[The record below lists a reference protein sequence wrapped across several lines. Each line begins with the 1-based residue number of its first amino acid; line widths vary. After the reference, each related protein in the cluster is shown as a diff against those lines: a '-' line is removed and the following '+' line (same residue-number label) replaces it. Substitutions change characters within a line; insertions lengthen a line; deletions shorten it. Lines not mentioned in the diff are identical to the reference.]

1 MTQDERH
8 ELVRALGRM
17 VAGLQ
22 VPYSIDK
29 EMLGT
34 AGPAW
39 IEVWNKMDFVGWQ
52 DDESIV
58 IALEQALL
66 DN

>member
-22 VPYSIDK
+22 VPYSIDRA
-29 EMLGT
+29 MLGT
-34 AGPAW
+34 AGPEWAA
-39 IEVWNKMDFVGWQ
+39 VWEKMNFAGWQ
-52 DDESIV
+52 DEESIA
-58 IALEQALL
+58 IALEVALL